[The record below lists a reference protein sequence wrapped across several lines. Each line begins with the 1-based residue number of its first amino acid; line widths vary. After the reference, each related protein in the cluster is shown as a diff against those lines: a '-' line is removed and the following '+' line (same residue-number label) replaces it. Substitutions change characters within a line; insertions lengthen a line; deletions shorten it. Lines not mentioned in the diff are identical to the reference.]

1 MVTVDHPNTSEAIAK
16 PVSIIPADYTK
27 IGRWAQKGMKPEI
40 PDCAED
46 EQEAVV
52 VAGGNLQEIL
62 DTSTPQE
69 EQDFGDR
76 VLSKRK
82 YCVFARTS
90 PRQKLLIVQVS
101 KIS

>member
-1 MVTVDHPNTSEAIAK
+1 MVTGDHPNTAEAIAK
-16 PVSIIPADYTK
+16 QVNIIPADYTK
-27 IGRWAQKGMKPEI
+27 IGRWVEEGMEPEI

-46 EQEAVV
+46 EWEAVV
-52 VAGGNLQEIL
+52 VAGGKLLEIL

-69 EQDFGDR
+69 EQDFWDR

-101 KIS
+101 RIS